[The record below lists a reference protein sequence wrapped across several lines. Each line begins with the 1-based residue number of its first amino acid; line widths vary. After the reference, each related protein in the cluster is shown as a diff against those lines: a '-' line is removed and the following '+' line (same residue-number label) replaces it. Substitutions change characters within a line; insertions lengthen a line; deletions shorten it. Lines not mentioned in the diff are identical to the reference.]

1 MSCPNIP
8 ARLTR
13 LSAALAIVAAAA
25 CSDSTAVVVPPS
37 TARAGALFA
46 HYVSIG
52 NSIAAGFQSNGI
64 NDSTQKLSFAY
75 LLAQSMGTRFAVP
88 YIPRPGCTPPIA
100 NWQTGA
106 LVQTGMPS
114 GQTATAATCT
124 LRDPTSV
131 TAVLNNVAVPGAAS
145 TEVDAAT
152 SPFHNFLTN
161 LILGGKTQVQKAIEA
176 DPTFVTIEI
185 GPNDVLQA
193 AYTGILTPMAGVSRG
208 ITPFATFQADYDKMI
223 SDLQAGSP
231 NLKGGVLFA
240 NVQTDVAPILF
251 PAAAFA
257 NPQFAAGFSIAAT
270 GSPTGLTY
278 MANCFSSPG
287 NQSLISFAILPAI
300 HTYQAT
306 NGASG
311 HPPVISCV
319 KGQFPPSA
327 LVGDIFVLD
336 TGEQT
341 TLDAAV
347 AQMDTYIQTK
357 ANAIGFAFFDLNP
370 ILIAQKAPGG
380 CINAVPNLAAK
391 GTDSPF
397 GTCVSMDG
405 LHPTAAGQKLIANG
419 VIAAINAKYG
429 TSLAAQ

>member
-8 ARLTR
+8 ARVTR
-13 LSAALAIVAAAA
+13 LVALFAVVAAAA

-88 YIPRPGCTPPIA
+88 YIPRPGCTPPVA

-124 LRDPTSV
+124 LRDANSV
-131 TAVLNNVAVPGAAS
+131 TDVLNNVAVPGAAS
-145 TEVDAAT
+145 TEVDAPT
-152 SPFHNFLTN
+152 SPFHNLLTD
-161 LILGGKTQVQKAIEA
+161 LFLGGKTQVQKAIDA

-193 AYTGILTPMAGVSRG
+193 AYTGVITPMAGVSRG
-208 ITPFATFQADYDKMI
+208 ITPFTTFKTNYDKMI
-223 SDLQAGSP
+223 ADLQAGAP
-231 NLKGGVLFA
+231 NLKGGVLIDNFR
-240 NVQTDVAPILF
+240 TSMAPILF

-257 NPQFAAGFSIAAT
+257 NPAFAAGFSTVAT
-270 GSPTGLTY
+270 GSATGLTY
-278 MANCFSSPG
+278 MPNCFSAPG
-287 NQSLISFAILPAI
+287 NQSLVSFAIVPEIRKYL
-300 HTYQAT
+300 AT
-306 NGASG
+306 NGAAG

-319 KGQFPPSA
+319 KGQFPQSA
-327 LVGDIFVLD
+327 IVGEIFILD
-336 TGEQT
+336 VDEQT

-347 AQMDTYIQTK
+347 TQMNDYIQAK
-357 ANAIGFAFFDLNP
+357 ATALGWTYVDLNP
-370 ILIAQKAPGG
+370 ILTAQRAPGG
-380 CINAVPNLAAK
+380 CINNVPNLQAS
-391 GTDSPF
+391 GTTSPF
-397 GTCVSMDG
+397 GSCISLDG
-405 LHPTAAGQKLIANG
+405 LHPTAAGQKLIANA
-419 VIAAINAKYG
+419 VIAAINTKFG
-429 TSLAAQ
+429 TSLASQ